1 MQVFL
6 PRRDP
11 SGTAR
16 TDGRNGQGWC
26 QGALSVGGSPMP
38 VPMGRVWAMFA
49 KVPHEFGRQT
59 EEQTWAALG
68 GQVFQAPIYIYVMI
82 ASSASSLSLVC
93 RKGPAYKPPLEIDH
107 PSPLFNTEVE
117 D

>member
-1 MQVFL
+1 
-6 PRRDP
+6 
-11 SGTAR
+11 
-16 TDGRNGQGWC
+16 
-26 QGALSVGGSPMP
+26 
-38 VPMGRVWAMFA
+38 MGRPGWPS
-49 KVPHEFGRQT
+49 VPGT
-59 EEQTWAALG
+59 Y
-68 GQVFQAPIYIYVMI
+68 IYIYVMI